1 MTHAPAF
8 LAGFGLYAALIVGI
22 GAQNAFVLRQGLQR
36 EHVGPV
42 VFFCAV
48 ADFVLITLGVIG
60 LGATFAHVPGFTVVL
75 TIGGVAFLVWY
86 GGGAFRRALRP
97 PAGLTVDRRSEAL
110 PLGTTL
116 VRTAGF
122 TLLNPHVYLDT
133 VLLAAAAGAAQSM
146 GGESAFVVGA
156 MLASVLWFTA
166 LGYGARL
173 LAPVFSRPA
182 AWRVLDIV
190 VGATMVANAAVLAR
204 HGLT

>member
-1 MTHAPAF
+1 
-8 LAGFGLYAALIVGI
+8 
-22 GAQNAFVLRQGLQR
+22 
-36 EHVGPV
+36 
-42 VFFCAV
+42 
-48 ADFVLITLGVIG
+48 
-60 LGATFAHVPGFTVVL
+60 
-75 TIGGVAFLVWY
+75 
-86 GGGAFRRALRP
+86 
-97 PAGLTVDRRSEAL
+97 
-110 PLGTTL
+110 
-116 VRTAGF
+116 
-122 TLLNPHVYLDT
+122 